1 MSNLQR
7 SRGFTLIELMVVILI
22 IVIVLGLVGVNL
34 EPDRE
39 TIVRDEARR
48 MALLLRTAQQE
59 AILQGKI
66 LAMEITPEGYV
77 FLMLNDNSEFKSLSQ
92 DEILRPRDL
101 PRDIIIS
108 SVNIEG
114 RPVTEK
120 PRLILLPTG
129 ELPEFTIIFSF
140 GEIHWKVQGVFSG
153 EIKVA
158 VASLPGSA

>member
-39 TIVRDEARR
+39 TVVRDEARR

-77 FLMLNDNSEFKSLSQ
+77 FLMLDHNSEFRSLSR

-129 ELPEFTIIFSF
+129 ELPEFTIVFSF
-140 GEIHWKVQGVFSG
+140 GDIHWQVQGVFSG
-153 EIKVA
+153 EINVA
-158 VASLPGSA
+158 VAPLPGSA

>member
-1 MSNLQR
+1 
-7 SRGFTLIELMVVILI
+7 MVVILI

-39 TIVRDEARR
+39 TVVRDEARR

-92 DEILRPRDL
+92 AIAKF
-101 PRDIIIS
+101 
-108 SVNIEG
+108 G
-114 RPVTEK
+114 R
-120 PRLILLPTG
+120 I
-129 ELPEFTIIFSF
+129 
-140 GEIHWKVQGVFSG
+140 
-153 EIKVA
+153 
-158 VASLPGSA
+158 

>member
-1 MSNLQR
+1 MTNLQR

-39 TIVRDEARR
+39 TVVRDEARR

-77 FLMLNDNSEFKSLSQ
+77 FLMLDDNSEFRSLSR

-120 PRLILLPTG
+120 PRLILMPTG
-129 ELPEFTIIFSF
+129 ELPEFTIVFSF
-140 GEIHWKVQGVFSG
+140 GEIHWQVQGVFPG
-153 EIKVA
+153 EINVA
-158 VASLPGSA
+158 VAPLPGSA

>member
-1 MSNLQR
+1 MRNLQR
-7 SRGFTLIELMVVILI
+7 SRGFTLIELMVVTLI
-22 IVIVLGLVGVNL
+22 IVIVLSLVSVNL
-34 EPDRE
+34 EPGRE

-77 FLMLNDNSEFKSLSQ
+77 FLMLDNNREFKSLSR
-92 DEILRPRDL
+92 DEILRPREL
-101 PRDIIIS
+101 PRDITIS

-129 ELPEFTIIFSF
+129 ELPEFTITFSLDD
-140 GEIHWKVQGVFSG
+140 IHWQVQGVFSG
-153 EIKVA
+153 EIKA
-158 VASLPGSA
+158 AIAPLPGSA